1 LVLER
6 ALRGSE
12 AMKLPAT
19 ALAVLLLSQPQT
31 GPSPVGIEMRNVQL
45 HVASDALLDV
55 TWLKGRLRSTTAHP
69 PVFDDQ
75 NSFTMEVDDGEM
87 AIDAAS
93 LTALVTRAFE
103 YKGSALSNLR
113 ISFEGNHLVQHGTLK
128 KGISVPF
135 AIEAT
140 VAATSDG
147 LLTVHPLK
155 VKTAGVPSTKL
166 MSIFGIELDDILKSR
181 PDRGITFRDN
191 DLFLDPLRIL
201 PAPQTK
207 GRLTNAFIRKDRLVQ
222 VFGKGAAAAARTG
235 GNYIWF
241 RGGSIRFGRLT
252 MSDADLKLIDMDPRD
267 PFDFYSARYN
277 EQLVAGY
284 SKNTPDHALRTYM
297 PDFADLPRRTNAR

>member
-1 LVLER
+1 MKLLALVL
-6 ALRGSE
+6 
-12 AMKLPAT
+12 
-19 ALAVLLLSQPQT
+19 ALALLSQPQT
-31 GPSPVGIEMRNVQL
+31 APAVGIEMRNVRL
-45 HVASDALLDV
+45 HVASDAILDV
-55 TWLKGRLRSTTAHP
+55 KWLKGRLRSTSAHP

-87 AIDAAS
+87 AVDAAS
-93 LTALVTRAFE
+93 LTALVNRAFE

-113 ISFEGNHLVQHGTLK
+113 IGFEGDHLVQHGTLK

-135 AIEAT
+135 AIDAT
-140 VAATSDG
+140 VAATPDG

-155 VKTAGVPSTKL
+155 VKTAGVPATKL
-166 MSIFGIELDDILKSR
+166 MSVLGVELDDILKSR

-191 DLFLDPLRIL
+191 DLFLDPLRML
-201 PAPQTK
+201 PAPLTK
-207 GRLTNAFIRKDRLVQ
+207 GRLTGAFIRENRLVQ

-241 RGGSIRFGRLT
+241 RGASIRFGKLT

-284 SKNTPDHALRTYM
+284 SKNTADHALRTYM
-297 PDFADLPRRTNAR
+297 PDFADLPRTSAKQ